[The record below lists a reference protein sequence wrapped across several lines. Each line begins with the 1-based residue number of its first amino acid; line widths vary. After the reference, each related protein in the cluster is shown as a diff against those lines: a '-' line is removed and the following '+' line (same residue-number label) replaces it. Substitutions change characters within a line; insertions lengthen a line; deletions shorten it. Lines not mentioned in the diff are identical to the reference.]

1 MMGKI
6 PTCATL
12 LLAVASFAT
21 AAAAQSEPSAPLTAR
36 HLQVTKAAGPIKID
50 GVLDDAGWKGAL
62 HWDVPYEWQPGDNI
76 RPPVDTEFYLTFDEH
91 YLYAAWHCADPEPQ
105 KIRAHLMDRDS
116 INTFVQDDHTLLLI
130 DTFNDERRGY
140 QFRINPL
147 GVQADAF
154 NAETEGVEDW
164 SFDLIWD
171 SAARI
176 TSEGYDVE
184 IAIPFSQ
191 LRFAAGTGPQ
201 TWGFDVGRSWPRNV
215 RHRMSSWP
223 RDRSRNCNLC
233 QIDKVTGFEGMKVG
247 LGLEVTPTLT
257 GHRTEERTS
266 FPNGPFESNG
276 DRQVD
281 PGVSARWGITSSLSL
296 NAAINPDFSQVEADA
311 AQLSVNER
319 FALFY
324 DEKRPFFLEGAD
336 FFATPIDAVFT
347 RTVVDPDWG
356 LKLTGKQ
363 GGNAIGAFVA
373 RDNHN
378 ALIFPGNQFS
388 RQGFLDGQEVDSG
401 VFRYRRDVLRN
412 STIGVLYAGRQGDHY
427 SNDVAG
433 LDATV
438 RLDDSNNL
446 RVQYLRSGTR
456 YPDPVAAEFDQPNGR
471 FDGDA
476 LYANYTFQ
484 NRNWLFLGTW
494 EDRDELFRADSGF
507 VPQVDIR
514 RATLFGERTFWG
526 EEGDWYDVIR
536 VDLNLRRTEDHS
548 GQLTE
553 ERSTLT
559 GTYQGPLQSVVQAEV
574 QERREFFGGRLFDGL
589 STVWGY
595 VEMQPGGKVKYTAY
609 VEKGD
614 AIDTFNVQVG
624 DRLVI
629 NPTIEMKL
637 GRHVNLQLQHTLSRL
652 DVPGGELFEANLSQL
667 RLVYNFN
674 VRMFV
679 RAIVQYTDIRRDPL
693 LFPVPVDAHSK
704 STFSQLLFSYKLNP
718 QTVLFLG
725 YSDNYAGFDGV
736 DLTQTDRTVFA
747 KIGYAILR

>member
-1 MMGKI
+1 MGGSFGRV
-6 PTCATL
+6 TL
-12 LLAVASFAT
+12 LAGLVLASPLVA
-21 AAAAQSEPSAPLTAR
+21 QNEPQAPLAAR
-36 HLQVTKAAGPIKID
+36 HFEVKRAEGAIQID
-50 GVLDDAGWKGAL
+50 GKLDDAGWRGAV

-76 RPPVDTEFYLTFDEH
+76 RPPVDTEFYLAYDEN

-105 KIRAHLMDRDS
+105 AIRAHLMDRDS
-116 INTFVQDDHTLLLI
+116 INTFVQDDHVLLLI
-130 DTFNDERRGY
+130 DTFNDERRAY
-140 QFRINPL
+140 QFRVNPL

-176 TSEGYDVE
+176 TAEGWDVE

-191 LRFAAGTGPQ
+191 IRFASGSGPQ
-201 TWGFDVGRSWPRNV
+201 TWGFDVGRSWPRSV
-215 RHRMSSWP
+215 RHRMAAWP
-223 RDRSRNCNLC
+223 RDRSRNCGLC
-233 QIDKVTGFEGMKVG
+233 QIDKVSGFEGMKVG
-247 LGLEVTPTLT
+247 LGLEITPTLT
-257 GHRTEERTS
+257 GHRTEERAS
-266 FPNGPFESNG
+266 FPDGPFETADG
-276 DRQVD
+276 RQFD
-281 PGVSARWGITSSLSL
+281 PGLSARWGITSSLSL

-311 AQLSVNER
+311 AQLDVNER

-324 DEKRPFFLEGAD
+324 EEKRPFFLEGAD

-363 GGNAIGAFVA
+363 GGNALGAFVA

-388 RQGFLDGQEVDSG
+388 RQGFLEDQHVDSG
-401 VFRYRRDVLRN
+401 VFRYRRDILSN
-412 STIGVLYAGRQGDHY
+412 STIGVLYAGRQGDDY
-427 SNDVAG
+427 ANDVFG
-433 LDATV
+433 LDTAV
-438 RLDDSNNL
+438 RIDDSNDFRL
-446 RVQYLRSGTR
+446 QYLRSGTE
-456 YPDPVAAEFDQPNGR
+456 YPDAVAAQFDQPHGR

-484 NRNWLFLGTW
+484 SRNWLFLGTW
-494 EDRDELFRADSGF
+494 EDRDERFRADSGF

-514 RATLFGERTFWG
+514 RAVVHGQRTFWG
-526 EEGDWYDVIR
+526 EAEDWYDVIR
-536 VDLNLRRTEDHS
+536 VDVDVRRTEDHD

-553 ERSTLT
+553 QKSVVT
-559 GTYQGPLQSVVQAEV
+559 GTYQGPWQSLVQAEV
-574 QERREFFGGRLFDGL
+574 QERKEYFGGRLFEGL

-595 VEMQPGGKVKYTAY
+595 VEMQPGAVAKFSLYL
-609 VEKGD
+609 ESGD

-624 DRLVI
+624 DNLVI
-629 NPTIEMKL
+629 NPTVELKL
-637 GRHVNLQLQHTLSRL
+637 GRHVNLQLQHVLSRL

-674 VRMFV
+674 VRAFV
-679 RAIVQYTDIRRDPL
+679 RAIVQYQDIRRDPL
-693 LFPVPVDAHSK
+693 LFPVPVERQSK

-736 DLTQTDRTVFA
+736 GITQTDRTFFA
-747 KIGYAILR
+747 KVGYAILR